1 MPLVRPTFVGMHD
14 KLASHGF
21 APNEMTQLAPLGAA
35 SAEFNEDDA
44 RNAAQI
50 NNKGKRKLLL
60 IIARIRSTTIIM
72 PSSSTTVLKSTAW
85 WPWHGTKVKNSLLVI
100 TGNYLVK
107 QGHSAQNQG
116 ILSPRM
122 RRPLLPKN
130 RDIDSQSMHGCFG
143 QKRPSPEMNS

>member
-35 SAEFNEDDA
+35 SAEFSEDDA

-60 IIARIRSTTIIM
+60 IIARIRRH
-72 PSSSTTVLKSTAW
+72 LR
-85 WPWHGTKVKNSLLVI
+85 L
-100 TGNYLVK
+100 
-107 QGHSAQNQG
+107 
-116 ILSPRM
+116 RD
-122 RRPLLPKN
+122 RRIVNNCNL
-130 RDIDSQSMHGCFG
+130 RG
-143 QKRPSPEMNS
+143 

>member
-60 IIARIRSTTIIM
+60 IIARIRRHLRLRDRRI
-72 PSSSTTVLKSTAW
+72 VNKCNWRDAR
-85 WPWHGTKVKNSLLVI
+85 LLCWR
-100 TGNYLVK
+100 NRY
-107 QGHSAQNQG
+107 
-116 ILSPRM
+116 R
-122 RRPLLPKN
+122 N
-130 RDIDSQSMHGCFG
+130 RDILSTRTYPYC
-143 QKRPSPEMNS
+143 RP